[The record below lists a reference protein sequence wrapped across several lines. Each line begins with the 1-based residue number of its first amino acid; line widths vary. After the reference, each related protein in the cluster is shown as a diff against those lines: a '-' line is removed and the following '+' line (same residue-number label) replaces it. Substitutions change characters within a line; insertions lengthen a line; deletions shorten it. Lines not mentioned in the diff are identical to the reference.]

1 MEEMLAVIEYKVKHE
16 LFRQKF
22 LYNEKCLD
30 SIEGLLYINTISG
43 EELVINRDALEYK
56 IERPLRI
63 DESYE

>member
-1 MEEMLAVIEYKVKHE
+1 MEDMLAVIEYKVKHE

>member
-1 MEEMLAVIEYKVKHE
+1 MEEMLAVVEYKVKHE

>member
-1 MEEMLAVIEYKVKHE
+1 MEEMLAVVEYKVKHE

-43 EELVINRDALEYK
+43 EELAINRDALEYK